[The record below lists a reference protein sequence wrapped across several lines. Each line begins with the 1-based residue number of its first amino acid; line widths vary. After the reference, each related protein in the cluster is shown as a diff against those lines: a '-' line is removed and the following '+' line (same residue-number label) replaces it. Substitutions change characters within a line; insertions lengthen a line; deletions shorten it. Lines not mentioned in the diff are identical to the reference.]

1 VANKLISRENMHAIL
16 GVIMIVCLTLSIV
29 TFFLALIWIGQPI
42 GNMAIT
48 TADIFASIF
57 SAAFFAAFAFAMA
70 DQRPRDS
77 RTMSAIGTKRTFR
90 SEPSMSAIGGRA
102 DIARKR
108 CHVCF

>member
-1 VANKLISRENMHAIL
+1 MHNAYIFVFKCNLTIVVQRIL
-16 GVIMIVCLTLSIV
+16 KALGAPTDSGTPLFCLPVTIV

-70 DQRPRDS
+70 DQRSLDS
-77 RTMSAIGTKRTFR
+77 
-90 SEPSMSAIGGRA
+90 
-102 DIARKR
+102 
-108 CHVCF
+108 